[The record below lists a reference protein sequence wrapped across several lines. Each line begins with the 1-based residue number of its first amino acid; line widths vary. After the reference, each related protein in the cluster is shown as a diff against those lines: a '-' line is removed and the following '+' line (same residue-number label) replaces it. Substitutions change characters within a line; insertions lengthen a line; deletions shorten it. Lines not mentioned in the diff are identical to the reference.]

1 VAVQDM
7 VERRP
12 AARSGKADALREE
25 TSEGT
30 LGAAGVWVQARWER
44 FAEIMSGRSYSQQGL
59 VATCKDPVCEGNP
72 ERGEGLGLA
81 HEPVGAMKAES
92 RLLTGCKTP

>member
-1 VAVQDM
+1 MAVQDM

-30 LGAAGVWVQARWER
+30 LGAAGVWVQARWEG

-59 VATCKDPVCEGNP
+59 VATGKDPVCEGNS
-72 ERGEGLGLA
+72 EARGGFRI
-81 HEPVGAMKAES
+81 GA
-92 RLLTGCKTP
+92 